1 MKTKIFSILTF
12 AGLMVTSLSSAFANV
27 NPGAACGCPALA
39 SRTTVNISTLTNAA
53 GDFTAK
59 NTILDCS
66 KTYVL
71 DNNNA
76 NTTGKYYVGKGK
88 TITIQPGTVIKG
100 MPETT
105 PGTSRNGEFLLFQE
119 VQKLLQRV
127 QNLVQSSS
135 QVRLMS
141 MLMVVMELPTKENGE
156 EL

>member
-1 MKTKIFSILTF
+1 MKTKFLSILTVV
-12 AGLMVTSLSSAFANV
+12 GLVMTGFTFAFANV
-27 NPGAACGCPALA
+27 NPGAACGCPTLA

-88 TITIQPGTVIKG
+88 TITIPVSYTH
-100 MPETT
+100 
-105 PGTSRNGEFLLFQE
+105 L
-119 VQKLLQRV
+119 
-127 QNLVQSSS
+127 
-135 QVRLMS
+135 
-141 MLMVVMELPTKENGE
+141 
-156 EL
+156 